1 MKMTELK
8 KSVDF
13 YEDTEQALD
22 NIIKWAKGIIEDAT
36 ALKEY
41 NEQSDTDHRSLN
53 RIIRDF
59 NTDGQD
65 IQWNTDA
72 IWVVWFT
79 LKDLRYFAKK
89 RPEAITEKAQ
99 ELDGK

>member
-1 MKMTELK
+1 MKMNEFKKRVEL
-8 KSVDF
+8 
-13 YEDTEQALD
+13 YEDNKQALD
-22 NIIKWAKGIIEDAT
+22 NMIKWAKGIIEDAT

-41 NEQSDTDHRSLN
+41 NEQGDTDHKSLN

-65 IQWNTDA
+65 IQWTTDA

-79 LKDLRYFAKK
+79 LKDLHYFSKK